1 MTRLAVNEALIERM
15 PLGAL
20 VRQLGRLTALGLL
33 QPFAPADRVVEALSD
48 RERILKARR
57 HPMALLIAL
66 RTDQS
71 GPARRDVSPGSRSR
85 PSWRPERGVLHR
97 VPRGRAHRPPHRPS
111 ASMASGRLAGSALT
125 PSEAAAA
132 IRE

>member
-1 MTRLAVNEALIERM
+1 MTRLAVNEALIECM

-20 VRQLGRLTALGLL
+20 VRQLGRLMALGPL
-33 QPFAPADRVVEALSD
+33 QPFAPAADRVMEALSD

-71 GPARRDVSPGSRSR
+71 G
-85 PSWRPERGVLHR
+85 RGEK
-97 VPRGRAHRPPHRPS
+97 
-111 ASMASGRLAGSALT
+111 GRLAWE
-125 PSEAAAA
+125 PVAA
-132 IRE
+132 IVEA